1 MDSTAQGT
9 ASPHD
14 HYLLEKLDDLPIPP
28 THRYV
33 AVSQYFSHEAIREA
47 KDISV
52 TKKLLQILTY
62 WYRASLHKHDIFL
75 EDIFGLRTFCP
86 LNRSCH

>member
-14 HYLLEKLDDLPIPP
+14 HYLLEKLDDLPIPA

-33 AVSQYFSHEAIREA
+33 AVSQYFSHEAIKENQ
-47 KDISV
+47 KI
-52 TKKLLQILTY
+52 LL
-62 WYRASLHKHDIFL
+62 
-75 EDIFGLRTFCP
+75 
-86 LNRSCH
+86 